1 MYHPADPSAAEMD
14 AGFFTD
20 DDFEFIELRNVSTS
34 GTMALAGV
42 RLTDGIAFDLTQ
54 SAVKTLGPGEAIV
67 VARNREALQTR
78 YGMELPM
85 AGEYGGTSADLRLS
99 NAGERIE
106 LVDGSGAV
114 IQSFVYSADWYSLT
128 DGQGYSLEIVNAND
142 PNLGNWSQPWSWR
155 TSDRVGGSPSD
166 RATLGDFNAD
176 GRVDGLDL
184 NLICAAIATPD
195 PRFDLSHDGVTDLKD
210 VTIFVTQILQT
221 TFGDANLDGRFDSSD
236 MVLIFQA
243 GEYEDSTADNS
254 TWSEG
259 DWNCDGD
266 FNSAD
271 LVLAFQFGSYESAT
285 KPKRS
290 RGAAIL

>member
-1 MYHPADPSAAEMD
+1 VAEVE
-14 AGFFTD
+14 AGYFTD
-20 DDFEFIELRNVSTS
+20 DDFEFIELRNISS
-34 GTMALAGV
+34 SATMALAGV
-42 RLTDGIAFDLTQ
+42 RLTQGVELDLTH

-78 YGMELPM
+78 YGLELPIV
-85 AGEYGGTSADLRLS
+85 GEYGSTSADMRLN

-114 IQSFVYSADWYSLT
+114 IQSFVYSADWYPLT
-128 DGQGYSLEIVNAND
+128 DGQGHSLEIVDAQD
-142 PNLGNWSQPWSWR
+142 ADLGNWNRPSSWR
-155 TSDRVGGSPSD
+155 MSDLVGGSPSD
-166 RATLGDFNAD
+166 NALLGDFNVD
-176 GRVDGLDL
+176 GRVDSLDL
-184 NLICAAIATPD
+184 NLICAAVATQD

-210 VTIFVTQILQT
+210 MTFFVTQILQT

-236 MVLIFQA
+236 LVLIFQA
-243 GEYEDSTADNS
+243 GEYEDSTEDNS

-271 LVLAFQFGSYESAT
+271 LVLAFQLGAYEPAT
-285 KPKRS
+285 ETKRPG
-290 RGAAIL
+290 GAIVL